1 MSHTLDASTNSNKTL
16 AGSSVTHVGQMF
28 FDQDLIAA
36 VDVVEPYASNT
47 QELTENADD
56 SILGEE
62 ASDVDPMV
70 EYVLLGDDIS
80 EGLFGWL
87 AFGID
92 SGASYN
98 VTPAATLT
106 EDGGVANENAG
117 MGMGGGPPPSG
128 SGAPPS
134 GSGAPPSGSGAP
146 SGAIASSAAST
157 GLAVG
162 STLVTSATVS
172 SAISISSSVTVVNN
186 AQLKPSPSA
195 SQPGAPQPGA
205 LRSGASQPSA
215 PQQGRPNNNDH
226 APPQQ
231 QHNKANKGPQ
241 QGPSHA

>member
-1 MSHTLDASTNSNKTL
+1 MSHTLNASANNNQTL
-16 AGSSVTHVGQMF
+16 AGSAVTHVGQMF

-36 VDVVEPYASNT
+36 VDAVEPYASNT
-47 QELTENADD
+47 QGLTENADD

-62 ASDVDPMV
+62 AADVDPMV

-117 MGMGGGPPPSG
+117 MGMGGGGPPSG

-134 GSGAPPSGSGAP
+134 GSGAPPGSGVP
-146 SGAIASSAAST
+146 SGAIPSDAAATSAA
-157 GLAVG
+157 VD
-162 STLVTSATVS
+162 STLATSETVS
-172 SAISISSSVTVVNN
+172 SAISISTNVPSAFND
-186 AQLKPSPSA
+186 AQPKASPSTP
-195 SQPGAPQPGA
+195 QPGAPRPGKHNDYV
-205 LRSGASQPSA
+205 PS
-215 PQQGRPNNNDH
+215 H
-226 APPQQ
+226 
-231 QHNKANKGPQ
+231 QHKDINKGPQ
-241 QGPSHA
+241 QGPGARSFPAHA